1 MNYFKFTLVIFFV
14 LAVSRFIPHPPNF
27 TPIISM
33 SILSAYFMKNLKHSI
48 LLVLST
54 MLITDIFLGFYK
66 SMFFVYI
73 SLLAITFF
81 SFKLSSK
88 IDIKNLFLY
97 CIFSSI
103 TFFVITNFGVWV
115 LGSLYDKNIQGLIE
129 CYFMAIPFFKNTLIS
144 TIVFSYAAFTFD
156 YLFKKQL
163 T

>member
-1 MNYFKFTLVIFFV
+1 MNYLKFSLVIFFV
-14 LAVSRFIPHPPNF
+14 LAASRFIPHPPNF

-33 SILSAYFMKNLKHSI
+33 AILSAYFMKNLKHSI
-48 LLVLST
+48 LLILST

-66 SMFFVYI
+66 DMFFIYI
-73 SLLAITFF
+73 SLFIITLI

-115 LGSLYDKNIQGLIE
+115 LGDLYDNNLQGLIE

-144 TIVFSYAAFTFD
+144 TIVFSYAAYTFD
-156 YLFKKQL
+156 YFYKKQV

>member
-1 MNYFKFTLVIFFV
+1 
-14 LAVSRFIPHPPNF
+14 
-27 TPIISM
+27 
-33 SILSAYFMKNLKHSI
+33 
-48 LLVLST
+48 

-66 SMFFVYI
+66 DMFFIYI
-73 SLLAITFF
+73 SLFIITLI

-115 LGSLYDKNIQGLIE
+115 LGDLYDNNLQGLIE

-144 TIVFSYAAFTFD
+144 TIVFSYAAYTFD
-156 YLFKKQL
+156 YFYKKQV